1 MTKLTLKERFA
12 FRFIF
17 NERRV
22 YQRWYGRFLVF
33 GIDYGRLRRVIT
45 RVDNWLNWCRE
56 WRRDGAELEQ
66 KAHSALEK
74 GYSASA
80 VALFHEAVAC
90 YHIGQHI
97 FFIDPEQKESAQEK
111 ARECYRRAISLYSP
125 EERPTRFEIP
135 FDGTVIPGYLHRAR
149 APGRPL
155 VIYVNGM
162 DNIKEAENHF
172 FGRRMVEADFNFFA
186 FDGPG
191 QGEMWRSMKFI
202 LDYHR
207 AISAIIDWF
216 EQHDGYGLD
225 LERIATVGFSLGGHL
240 APLSAAYDGR
250 IRCTVGNS
258 GFARIGGLAGAKEL
272 NPIWQ
277 RGVNYMTGYEDFEE
291 AVRHFDLD
299 ITQAPRLDRPLL
311 FFHAG
316 RDEVMPTPKKQADM
330 FMEWASGEKELV
342 YYPDAEH
349 CTVDYLD
356 EVFPYIIDWLR
367 RHLGR
372 PEAER

>member
-1 MTKLTLKERFA
+1 MEV
-12 FRFIF
+12 
-17 NERRV
+17 NEV
-22 YQRWYGRFLVF
+22 HP
-33 GIDYGRLRRVIT
+33 RL
-45 RVDNWLNWCRE
+45 
-56 WRRDGAELEQ
+56 
-66 KAHSALEK
+66 
-74 GYSASA
+74 
-80 VALFHEAVAC
+80 
-90 YHIGQHI
+90 
-97 FFIDPEQKESAQEK
+97 
-111 ARECYRRAISLYSP
+111 SP
-125 EERPTRFEIP
+125 G
-135 FDGTVIPGYLHRAR
+135 DL
-149 APGRPL
+149 
-155 VIYVNGM
+155 
-162 DNIKEAENHF
+162 
-172 FGRRMVEADFNFFA
+172 
-186 FDGPG
+186 
-191 QGEMWRSMKFI
+191 
-202 LDYHR
+202 
-207 AISAIIDWF
+207 IDWF
-216 EQHDGYGLD
+216 EQYDGYGLD

-240 APLSAAYDGR
+240 APLSAAHDGR

-277 RGVNYMTGYEDFEE
+277 RGVNYMTGYDDFEE